1 MSDLRRGAVLVLLAA
16 VAVLTAASRSSRAG
30 ESLEMS
36 PVAALGLAVASA
48 AQSDLALAGLDRDIE
63 SALATLGVPGLAIA
77 VVAPDR
83 VLLAQGYGW
92 RDVGARLPVTPDTV
106 FPIGSATKPFTS
118 FVLAT
123 LWDEHKVDFF
133 APVRNVLPEF
143 RLFDPLATERA
154 TVADLL
160 THRTGVPRHDAV
172 WFGHV
177 SPTRSDL
184 VARLQFLQPSARFR
198 GRFQYSNLM
207 YVAAGRL
214 AEVAS
219 GQSWEELVTSRI
231 LMPLG
236 MSRTFFTV
244 EATEQAG
251 DFARPNRSQGD
262 EVLPVDFRDA
272 SAVAPAGGMWSSVND
287 LGRWAQMLLG
297 RGEWRGHQL
306 VDPGTLTALFRPITP
321 THMTVSGRELTQPYY
336 GLGWF
341 VDTYRGRMRVYHGG
355 NLDGFTA
362 LVTLFPNQGYG
373 VVVLTNLGATS
384 LPEAIVRHVADRL
397 FRLTPQ
403 DWISQASRA
412 REGARGA
419 REKVRAAQ
427 ASRRVSGSAPAF
439 PLASYVGRYEN
450 EGYGLLAVEL
460 EGNRLSMVFNGIR
473 SPLDHWHFETFNVG
487 TSEDPSF
494 EDLKVTF
501 NSAGDSW
508 PTTVLVPFEPA
519 VGPIEFRREGLPCS
533 DTLWLAAF
541 DGTYRDGETTVT
553 VTQKGGG
560 PFLVWPGVGEGGL
573 LAGVCGEAT
582 LAAATRATLR
592 LVPAASGDPAR
603 LLLFTADSVRIATRV
618 QH

>member
-1 MSDLRRGAVLVLLAA
+1 MSDLRRGVVRVLLA
-16 VAVLTAASRSSRAG
+16 VSLVLAAASRSPLAG
-30 ESLEMS
+30 ESLEVS
-36 PVAALGLAVASA
+36 PAAALGLAVASA
-48 AQSDLALAGLDRDIE
+48 TQSDLALAGLDRDIE

-92 RDVGARLPVTPDTV
+92 RDVGGRLPVTADTV

-123 LWDEHKVDFF
+123 LWDEHRVDFF
-133 APVRNVLPEF
+133 APVRDVLPEF

-177 SPTRSDL
+177 SSSRSDL
-184 VARLQFLQPSARFR
+184 VARLRFLQPSARFR
-198 GRFQYSNLM
+198 GKFQYSNLM

-231 LMPLG
+231 LEPLG
-236 MSRTFFTV
+236 MSRTFFTM

-262 EVLPVDFRDA
+262 KVVPVGFRDA

-287 LGRWAQMLLG
+287 LARWAQMLLG
-297 RGEWRGHQL
+297 RGEWKGHQL

-321 THMTVSGRELTQPYY
+321 TQMPVGGRELTQPHY

-397 FRLTPQ
+397 FRLTPE
-403 DWISQASRA
+403 DWISRASRA

-419 REKVRAAQ
+419 REKVKAVQ

-439 PLASYVGRYEN
+439 PLASYVGRYAN
-450 EGYGLLAVEL
+450 DGYGVLTVGLDDD
-460 EGNRLSMVFNGIR
+460 RLCMVFNGIR

-494 EDLKVTF
+494 EDLKMTF
-501 NSAGDSW
+501 SSEGDTWPSA
-508 PTTVLVPFEPA
+508 VLVPFEPA
-519 VGPIEFRREGLPCS
+519 VGPIEFRREGPPCS
-533 DTLWLAAF
+533 DTRWLAAL
-541 DGTYRDGETTVT
+541 DGTYRDGGTAVT
-553 VTQKGGG
+553 VTQKDGG
-560 PFLVWPGVGEGGL
+560 PHLTWPGVGEGGL

-582 LAAATRATLR
+582 LTAATTATLR
-592 LVPAASGDPAR
+592 FVPAAGADPAR
-603 LLLFTADSVRIATRV
+603 LLLFTADSVRSATRI
-618 QH
+618 QP